1 MGILHN
7 TVYIE
12 YKPYMQHIPLY
23 PPGMWGTK
31 ESSVNIKV
39 EVQPW
44 GSRKGNG
51 GNGRVK
57 ERSGRGWRWEG
68 KY

>member
-1 MGILHN
+1 
-7 TVYIE
+7 
-12 YKPYMQHIPLY
+12 MQHIPLY

-44 GSRKGNG
+44 GNREGNG

-68 KY
+68 KYQPP